1 MPKAIAPELIS
12 THSSLYETHFYA
24 WVQEQAK
31 LLKLGKLNALDLK
44 NLNLKNLIEEIES
57 LGKQQKQK
65 LISAWLSNW
74 GKRRIRTNQHAR

>member
-1 MPKAIAPELIS
+1 
-12 THSSLYETHFYA
+12 
-24 WVQEQAK
+24 VQEQAK

-44 NLNLKNLIEEIES
+44 NLIEKIES

-74 GKRRIRTNQHAR
+74 GETQNSDKPARTLRLKHSNLVVAHF